1 MSLPP
6 WVSNPNSKK
15 GREGGIQGRK
25 KTVKEDERKGVREG
39 ITKFLRK
46 NTHVVLTY
54 TTIKIKTNRSFLFTI
69 KSKHLPNKINKITIM
84 MSR

>member
-1 MSLPP
+1 MGKEED
-6 WVSNPNSKK
+6 SK
-15 GREGGIQGRK
+15 E
-25 KTVKEDERKGVREG
+25 EERKGVREC

-69 KSKHLPNKINKITIM
+69 KSKHLPNKIKQNYHHDVQVT
-84 MSR
+84 